1 MCRAFETSEEGLQ
14 YCEEQFLTIAESHG
28 LCSIDR
34 DGMSLVEILQL
45 HSPARL
51 TPLCHFLHHKS
62 SVVALSECVEQSHVG
77 RTELWGRLRL
87 MSWLL

>member
-14 YCEEQFLTIAESHG
+14 YCEEQFLTVAESHG

-45 HSPARL
+45 HSPVRL
-51 TPLCHFLHHKS
+51 PRLCH
-62 SVVALSECVEQSHVG
+62 
-77 RTELWGRLRL
+77 
-87 MSWLL
+87 LLQLES

>member
-14 YCEEQFLTIAESHG
+14 YCEEQFLTVAESHG

-45 HSPARL
+45 HLPVRL
-51 TPLCHFLHHKS
+51 TRPCHFLHLDCF
-62 SVVALSECVEQSHVG
+62 VVALSGCIEQWHLVSDV
-77 RTELWGRLRL
+77 L
-87 MSWLL
+87 

>member
-34 DGMSLVEILQL
+34 DGMTLVEILQL
-45 HSPARL
+45 HSPVRL
-51 TPLCHFLHHKS
+51 TRLCCALHLKPF
-62 SVVALSECVEQSHVG
+62 VVAWLGCVEQ
-77 RTELWGRLRL
+77 
-87 MSWLL
+87 